1 MLLPFFGLIA
11 LGALQL
17 VPLPASLHAALAPGS
32 AELWHPEEPT
42 AASVLGSGWRP
53 ISVHP
58 TATLESV
65 TLGLGLLSLVA
76 LAGPAMREG
85 RWRRVSIVSVV
96 LGGLTVAAYG
106 VVARVAFG
114 PLLYG
119 RFAVPTVTPFG
130 PFVSKNHFAGYVGMI
145 TFLALGLGIALVK
158 RERGRASPLGWV
170 TRPGADRALFAFGAA
185 ATMALSVLVSQSR
198 GGALALLA
206 GSIVFWLLRS
216 RGAPLGRRGAL
227 AAACVGAV
235 VVGMWTVLPAEAKQR
250 LVGILGSPDVSGQYR
265 LGVWRDALSAFR
277 HSPWLGQGIG
287 VFEDALPRF
296 KTVAGHL
303 RVEHAENE
311 LLELL
316 VEGGLVA
323 SLLAGLA
330 VVGVVRSV
338 MRKVAD
344 RPMAP
349 TKGEV
354 AGALAGLAALLTHSV
369 FDFSLHVPA
378 TLTMAAFLL
387 AVVLAGQF
395 REGSRAGRAPGVLA
409 LLVLA
414 SALAVSVRTGPTR
427 PLPTQRSSRH
437 SPSGRQPSL
446 HGCI

>member
-1 MLLPFFGLIA
+1 
-11 LGALQL
+11 
-17 VPLPASLHAALAPGS
+17 
-32 AELWHPEEPT
+32 
-42 AASVLGSGWRP
+42 
-53 ISVHP
+53 
-58 TATLESV
+58 
-65 TLGLGLLSLVA
+65 
-76 LAGPAMREG
+76 
-85 RWRRVSIVSVV
+85 
-96 LGGLTVAAYG
+96 
-106 VVARVAFG
+106 
-114 PLLYG
+114 
-119 RFAVPTVTPFG
+119 
-130 PFVSKNHFAGYVGMI
+130 
-145 TFLALGLGIALVK
+145 
-158 RERGRASPLGWV
+158 
-170 TRPGADRALFAFGAA
+170 
-185 ATMALSVLVSQSR
+185 MALSVLVSQSR

-216 RGAPLGRRGAL
+216 RGAPLGRRGVL

-330 VVGVVRSV
+330 VVGVARSV

-344 RPMAP
+344 RPVAP

-354 AGALAGLAALLTHSV
+354 AGAVAGLAALLTHSV
-369 FDFSLHVPA
+369 FDFSLHIPA
-378 TLTMAAFLL
+378 TLTVAAFLL
-387 AVVLAGQF
+387 AVVLARQF
-395 REGSRAGRAPGVLA
+395 REGSGAGRAPGVLA
-409 LLVLA
+409 VLVLT
-414 SALAVSVRTGPTR
+414 SALAVSLRTRVRRELCKPSAAHGTLHPGANSACTVASDR
-427 PLPTQRSSRH
+427 ASADEHRSNAAGCSRRLGSSRLAARPAWRTVGCGCAREIRGQARSTASGPARIRRAAH
-437 SPSGRQPSL
+437 SKALSATLSRPFQRGPGRRPIARQPRPGRRATSSKPMAAN
-446 HGCI
+446 HSTISSFRYRYSMGATSRSNCSATSIRNGMFS